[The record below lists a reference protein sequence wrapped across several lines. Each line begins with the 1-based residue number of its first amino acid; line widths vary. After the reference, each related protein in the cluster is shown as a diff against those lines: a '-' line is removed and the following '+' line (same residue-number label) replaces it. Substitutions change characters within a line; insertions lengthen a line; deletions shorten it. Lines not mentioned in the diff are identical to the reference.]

1 MNTSLLYSCLN
12 LLQVYRLNKVL
23 THQNIKGW
31 WISKTKTYLA
41 GLKKCFS
48 FLSVNYA
55 QRSCCKLHAPYNS
68 LKKYFFSISI
78 DHLWPNSSQIRGH
91 KNKLLPSSYSNG
103 ALKMCNICFCKY
115 CARICFK
122 AICILLIFDKISFLI
137 QIEQNKPWCIKI
149 RRVGRFYKKKNHLT
163 VAKKMY

>member
-1 MNTSLLYSCLN
+1 MCYTKNKSSFI
-12 LLQVYRLNKVL
+12 QVYRLNKVL

-68 LKKYFFSISI
+68 LKKIFFQFLSII
-78 DHLWPNSSQIRGH
+78 YDQTHLRLGGT
-91 KNKLLPSSYSNG
+91 KKKLLPSSYSNG

-115 CARICFK
+115 LSRDLRRSGERRRGNQDL
-122 AICILLIFDKISFLI
+122 ILFIFSNILWEKIPL
-137 QIEQNKPWCIKI
+137 EW
-149 RRVGRFYKKKNHLT
+149 
-163 VAKKMY
+163 

>member
-1 MNTSLLYSCLN
+1 MRRGLAVSCTPPTIHW
-12 LLQVYRLNKVL
+12 K
-23 THQNIKGW
+23 NI
-31 WISKTKTYLA
+31 
-41 GLKKCFS
+41 
-48 FLSVNYA
+48 
-55 QRSCCKLHAPYNS
+55 
-68 LKKYFFSISI
+68 FFSISI

-91 KNKLLPSSYSNG
+91 KKKLLPSSYSNG

-149 RRVGRFYKKKNHLT
+149 RRVGQFYKKKTSNGG
-163 VAKKMY
+163 KKNVLIFACKLCAEVLL